1 MTTNDQPGDG
11 WTLVLRRQPAWIVDG
26 APEGGYAADFELICC
41 DCGDDP
47 DLDYCEIR
55 PRLQL
60 VRGPYTIAAGVAAYE
75 QHSRL
80 HQQLRATCWPATMS
94 KQISASRSQHA
105 SELRPERDSN
115 ARPTARR
122 HSPGVARCG

>member
-60 VRGPYTIAAGVAAYE
+60 VRGPYTIAAGS
-75 QHSRL
+75 Q
-80 HQQLRATCWPATMS
+80 PMS
-94 KQISASRSQHA
+94 STAGCTSNSGRHA
-105 SELRPERDSN
+105 GPRP
-115 ARPTARR
+115 
-122 HSPGVARCG
+122 

>member
-1 MTTNDQPGDG
+1 MTASDQPGDG

-26 APEGGYAADFELICC
+26 APEGDYAADFELICC

-75 QHSRL
+75 QHSRQ
-80 HQQLRATCWPATMS
+80 HQQLGATCRPATMS
-94 KQISASRSQHA
+94 NAGRTAVTTTRDVPPPRSEDVH
-105 SELRPERDSN
+105 DG
-115 ARPTARR
+115 ARR
-122 HSPGVARCG
+122 LPTMS